1 MHLLR
6 FNTLFLDKEW
16 KKSNFISYNMEPY
29 KNIEEKLHQFVRKFY
44 TNELIKGGILFLSLG
59 FLYLFFTLFLEYFL
73 WLKPTA
79 RTLLFW
85 VFICVES
92 YLLFRFILAPIFRLV
107 GIKKGISFKESS
119 KIIGNHFPKVGD
131 KLINVLQLKEATNQS
146 DLLVASIEQKAKEL
160 QPIPFAKAVN
170 FSTNAKYLKYAAI
183 PVIVWLLITVTGNFK
198 MFDTSFKRVLNHRTA
213 FVPPAP
219 FSFHLLSKNL
229 TVIQGQPFT
238 IEFETKGTAQPSD
251 VLIFYNNQSY
261 YVQRDNGVFS
271 YTFSKTNNTT
281 QFYVGANNVVSENYI
296 LEIIKAPTI
305 QNISVDLKYPKY
317 IQKKNETIQNSGAL
331 LIPEGTKTIWNVNT
345 SQTENVAF
353 TEGSKSIEFSKL
365 DDTLFSFQKTITS
378 SIEYQIATSNTELKN
393 YEKLFFKIEV
403 VKDEFPK
410 IEVLSDIDS
419 LSQSIAQFA
428 GKISDDYGLSKLE
441 VVYYNEENPNQI
453 EKQQIEI
460 LSTGNQ
466 TFYFLFPGEL
476 ALQKGINYE
485 LFFQVYDNDGVNGR
499 KKSKSKK
506 FNFRN
511 KSDVEEEEEAVLQQ
525 RNQIK
530 SIEQTLQ
537 KRLDQKRDLEEIKQN
552 LQNKKTINWNDKK
565 KIEEYIKRQE
575 QYKKMMQRQTDR
587 LQENIKDLPKD
598 SKSIVQKKEELKK
611 RIEELKK
618 LEKEQKLLDELKK
631 LAQKLNKE
639 DLLRK
644 VKKLTEQNK
653 QQERSLERVLELTK
667 RFYVEQ
673 KTMQIANKLEELS
686 KKQDSL
692 SRSPNS
698 KMEQQKSI
706 KKEFDQIQKEIKE
719 LKKDNKALKEPMQ
732 IPNTKEEEKE
742 VNKQLQ
748 KAAVPQEQKNKSSQ
762 KKSQQKA
769 AQKMQEMSQKMQQA
783 MSQAAGEMKEANEKS
798 LRIILE
804 NLLNYSFKQENI
816 MNRFANISVS
826 HPDFGKEIKKQN
838 TLKTYFEHIDDSLY
852 VLSMRLPEISVK
864 IQKDL
869 TDSHYNIN
877 QSLENFAENRFNS
890 GLSNQQYVMTAVNNL
905 ADFLSDILDNMQK
918 PKNAKPGKGKKGGK
932 SFSLPDIIQKQE
944 DLVKKMQKGTKK
956 GQQENGK
963 KKGKSIG
970 NRQSDNLDGELYEI
984 YQQQSQLRQ
993 ELQNALKKGNAK
1005 GDAKTKSVLKSL
1017 EELENEILEKGF
1029 NASTIKKMQQ
1039 LKYNLLKLD
1048 KAAFKQDKDTK
1059 RKSTTNQQNFTQKR
1073 GKELIKKLFYNQTE
1087 ILNRQSLPLQ
1097 KNYKKK
1103 VQEYFSNLKG
1113 IKKND

>member
-1 MHLLR
+1 
-6 FNTLFLDKEW
+6 
-16 KKSNFISYNMEPY
+16 MEPY

-73 WLKPTA
+73 WLKPTG

-85 VFICVES
+85 VFICVEC
-92 YLLFRFILAPIFRLV
+92 YLLFRFILTPIFRLI

-119 KIIGNHFPKVGD
+119 KIIGSHFPKVGD

-146 DLLVASIEQKAKEL
+146 DLLLASIEQKAKEL

-170 FSTNAKYLKYAAI
+170 FRTNTKYLKYAAI
-183 PVIVWLLITVTGNFK
+183 PVVIWLLIAITGNFK
-198 MFDTSFKRVLNHRTA
+198 MFNTSFKRVLNHRTA

-219 FSFHLLSKNL
+219 FSFHLLSQNL
-229 TVIQGQPFT
+229 NVIQGQPFT
-238 IEFETKGTAQPSD
+238 IEFETKGTVQPAD
-251 VLIFYNNQSY
+251 VLVFYNNQSY
-261 YVQRDNGVFS
+261 YLQRNNGVFR
-271 YTFSKTNNTT
+271 YTFSKINKPI
-281 QFYVGANNVVSENYI
+281 QFYVEANNIVSKSYI
-296 LEIIKAPTI
+296 LEVIKTPTI
-305 QNISVDLKYPKY
+305 QNVSVDLRFPKY
-317 IQKKNETIQNSGAL
+317 IQKKNESINNSGTL
-331 LIPEGTKTIWNVNT
+331 LIPEGTRSIWNVNT

-353 TEGSKSIEFSKL
+353 IEGAKSTEFSKL
-365 DDTLFSFQKTITS
+365 NDTLFSFQKTIYA
-378 SIEYQIATSNTELKN
+378 SIDYQIATSNTNLKN

-403 VKDEFPK
+403 IKDEFPE

-419 LSQSIAQFA
+419 LSNDIAQFA
-428 GKISDDYGLSKLE
+428 GKISDDYGLTKLE
-441 VVYYNEENPNQI
+441 IVYYNEDTPNQV
-453 EKQQIEI
+453 EKQRIEI
-460 LSTGNQ
+460 SSIENQ
-466 TFYFLFPGEL
+466 TFYFVFPGVL
-476 ALQKGINYE
+476 PLKKGINYE
-485 LFFQVYDNDGVNGR
+485 LYFQVYDNDGINGR

-511 KSDVEEEEEAVLQQ
+511 KSDKEVEEEAVLQQ

-530 SIEQTLQ
+530 SIEKTLQ
-537 KRLDQKRDLEEIKQN
+537 KRQEQKKDLEEIKQN
-552 LQNKKTINWNDKK
+552 LQNKKTVNWNDKK

-575 QYKKMMQRQTDR
+575 QYKKMMQRQTDK

-598 SKSIVQKKEELKK
+598 SKSILKKKEALKK

-631 LAQKLNKE
+631 LAKKLNKE

-673 KTMQIANKLEELS
+673 KTMQIANKLEDLS
-686 KKQDSL
+686 KKQDSV
-692 SRSPNS
+692 RKTRNS
-698 KMEQQKSI
+698 KQEQQKNI
-706 KKEFDQIQKEIKE
+706 KKEFNKIQNELKE
-719 LKKDNKALKEPMQ
+719 LQKDNQALKEPMQ
-732 IPNTKEEEKE
+732 IPDTKEDEKE
-742 VNKQLQ
+742 VDTQLQ
-748 KAAVPQEQKNKSSQ
+748 KAEDNSEQQNINSQ

-769 AQKMQEMSQKMQQA
+769 AQKMQEMSQKMLQA
-783 MSQAAGEMKEANEKS
+783 MSEAAGEMKEANEKS

-804 NLLNYSFKQENI
+804 NLLNYSFRQENL
-816 MNRFANISVS
+816 MKRFSEISVS
-826 HPDFGKEIKKQN
+826 HPDFGKEIKNQN

-944 DLVKKMQKGTKK
+944 DLIKKMQKGSKK
-956 GQQENGK
+956 GQQQNGK
-963 KKGKSIG
+963 KKGQSKG
-970 NRQSDNLDGELYEI
+970 NRQSDNLDGDLYQI

-993 ELQNALKKGNAK
+993 ELQNALTKSNGK
-1005 GDAKTKSVLKSL
+1005 GDANTSKILKSL

-1029 NASTIKKMQQ
+1029 NATTIQKMQQ

-1059 RKSTTNQQNFTQKR
+1059 RKSTTNQQNFTQKK
-1073 GKELIKKLFYNQTE
+1073 GKEFIKKLFYNQTE

-1103 VQEYFSNLKG
+1103 VQEYFSNSKG
-1113 IKKND
+1113 NKKND

>member
-1 MHLLR
+1 
-6 FNTLFLDKEW
+6 
-16 KKSNFISYNMEPY
+16 MEPY
-29 KNIEEKLHQFVRKFY
+29 KYIEEKLHQFVRKFY

-85 VFICVES
+85 IFICVES
-92 YLLFRFILAPIFRLV
+92 YLLFRFILTPIFRLV
-107 GIKKGISFKESS
+107 GIKKGISFKDSS

-131 KLINVLQLKEATNQS
+131 KLINVLQLKEANNQS
-146 DLLVASIEQKAKEL
+146 DLLLASIEQKSKEL

-170 FSTNAKYLKYAAI
+170 FNTNTKYLKYAAI
-183 PVIVWLLITVTGNFK
+183 PVIILILITVTGNFK
-198 MFDTSFKRVLNHRTA
+198 MFNTSFKRVLNHRTA

-219 FSFHLLSKNL
+219 FSFYLLSQNL

-238 IEFETKGTAQPSD
+238 IEFETKGIVQPSD

-261 YVQRDNGVFS
+261 YLQRENGVFS
-271 YTFSKTNNTT
+271 YTFSNTDNSIP
-281 QFYVGANNVVSENYI
+281 FYVEANNIVSESYI
-296 LEIIKAPTI
+296 LDVIKTPTI

-317 IQKKNETIQNSGAL
+317 IQKKNETINNSGIL
-331 LIPEGTKTIWNVNT
+331 LIPEGTKAIWSVSTN
-345 SQTENVAF
+345 QTESVAF
-353 TEGSKSIEFSKL
+353 IEGSKTNEFNKFDDKL
-365 DDTLFSFQKTITS
+365 FWFQKTINS
-378 SIEYQIATSNTELKN
+378 SIEYQIATSNTDLKN

-403 VKDEFPK
+403 IKDEFPE

-419 LSQSIAQFA
+419 LSNNSAQFA
-428 GKISDDYGLSKLE
+428 GKISDDYGLTKLE
-441 VVYYNEENPNQI
+441 VVYYNEENPNKV

-460 LSTGNQ
+460 SSMDNQ
-466 TFYFLFPGEL
+466 TFYFVFPGVL
-476 ALQKGINYE
+476 ALQKGISYE
-485 LFFQVYDNDGVNGR
+485 LFFQVYDNDGINGK

-511 KSDVEEEEEAVLQQ
+511 KSDKEVEEEAVLQQ
-525 RNQIK
+525 RDQIK
-530 SIEQTLQ
+530 SIEKTFK
-537 KRLDQKRDLEEIKQN
+537 KRQDQKKDLEEIKQS
-552 LQNKKTINWNDKK
+552 LQNKKNVNWNDKK

-575 QYKKMMQRQTDR
+575 QYKKMMQRQTDK

-598 SKSIVQKKEELKK
+598 SKSILQKKEALKK

-618 LEKEQKLLDELKK
+618 LEKEQKLLNELKK

-673 KTMQIANKLEELS
+673 KTMQIASKLEDLS

-692 SRSPNS
+692 SES
-698 KMEQQKSI
+698 KDSKREQQKNI
-706 KKEFDQIQKEIKE
+706 KKEFNKIQKEIKE
-719 LKKDNKALKEPMQ
+719 LKKDNEALKEPMQ
-732 IPNTKEEEKE
+732 IPDTKEEEKE

-748 KAAVPQEQKNKSSQ
+748 KSEDTQKQQNKSSQ

-769 AQKMQEMSQKMQQA
+769 AQKMKQMSQKMQQA
-783 MSQAAGEMKEANEKS
+783 MSDAAGEMKEANEKS

-816 MNRFANISVS
+816 MNRFSQISVS
-826 HPDFGKEIKKQN
+826 HPDFGKEIKNQN

-905 ADFLSDILDNMQK
+905 ADFLSDILENMQK

-944 DLVKKMQKGTKK
+944 DLVKKMQKGNKK
-956 GQQENGK
+956 GQQQNGK
-963 KKGKSIG
+963 KKGQSKG
-970 NRQSDNLDGELYEI
+970 NRQSDNLDGELYQI

-993 ELQNALKKGNAK
+993 ELQNALKKGNRK
-1005 GDAKTKSVLKSL
+1005 GDPNINSVLKSL

-1029 NASTIKKMQQ
+1029 NATTIQKMQQ

-1048 KAAFKQDKDTK
+1048 KAAFKQDKDPK
-1059 RKSTTNQQNFTQKR
+1059 RKSTINQQNFTQKK
-1073 GKELIKKLFYNQTE
+1073 GKEFIKKLFYNQTE

-1103 VQEYFSNLKG
+1103 VREYFSNSKG
-1113 IKKND
+1113 NKKND

>member
-1 MHLLR
+1 M
-6 FNTLFLDKEW
+6 K
-16 KKSNFISYNMEPY
+16 PY
-29 KNIEEKLHQFVRKFY
+29 KNIEEKLHEFVRKFY

-73 WLKPTA
+73 WLEPTA

-85 VFICVES
+85 IFIIVES
-92 YLLFRFILAPIFRLV
+92 YLLFRFILTPIFRLV
-107 GIKKGISFKESS
+107 GIKRGISFKESS

-131 KLINVLQLKEATNQS
+131 KLLNVLQLKEANNQS
-146 DLLVASIEQKAKEL
+146 ELLLASIEQKAKEL
-160 QPIPFAKAVN
+160 QPIQFAKAVN
-170 FSTNAKYLKYAAI
+170 FGTNTKYLKYAAI
-183 PVIVWLLITVTGNFK
+183 PVIVWFLITVTGNFK

-238 IEFETKGTAQPSD
+238 IQFETKGTVQPTD
-251 VLIFYNNQSY
+251 VLVFYNNQSY
-261 YVQRDNGVFS
+261 YLQRDNDVFS
-271 YTFSKTNNTT
+271 YTFSKTNNPI
-281 QFYVGANNVVSENYI
+281 QFYVEASNIVSDSYV
-296 LEIIKAPTI
+296 LEVIKTPTI

-317 IQKKNETIQNSGAL
+317 VQKKDETINNSGTL
-331 LIPEGTKTIWNVNT
+331 LIPEGTNAIWNVNT

-353 TEGSKSIEFSKL
+353 IEASKTNQFERL
-365 DDTLFSFQKTITS
+365 DDRLFSFQKTINS
-378 SIEYQIATSNTELKN
+378 SIEYQIATSNISLRN

-403 VKDEFPK
+403 IKDELPK

-419 LSQSIAQFA
+419 LSNNRAQFA
-428 GKISDDYGLSKLE
+428 GKISDDYGLTKLE
-441 VVYYNEENPNQI
+441 VVYYNKETPNDF

-460 LSTGNQ
+460 LSNGNQ
-466 TFYFLFPGEL
+466 TFYFVFPGEL
-476 ALQKGINYE
+476 SLQKGINYE

-506 FNFRN
+506 FSFRK
-511 KSDVEEEEEAVLQQ
+511 KSDKEVEEDAVLQQ

-530 SIEQTLQ
+530 SIEKTLKKRQNQ
-537 KRLDQKRDLEEIKQN
+537 KKNLEEIKQN

-575 QYKKMMQRQTDR
+575 QYKKMMQRQTDK
-587 LQENIKDLPKD
+587 LQEHIKDLPKD
-598 SKSIVQKKEELKK
+598 SKSILVKKEELKK

-618 LEKEQKLLDELKK
+618 LENEQKLLDELKK
-631 LAQKLNKE
+631 LAKKLNKE

-673 KTMQIANKLEELS
+673 KTMQIAAKLQDLS

-692 SRSPNS
+692 SKYQNS
-698 KMEQQKSI
+698 KKEHQKNI
-706 KKEFDQIQKEIKE
+706 KKEFNKIQKEIKE

-732 IPNTKEEEKE
+732 LPDTKVEEKE
-742 VNKQLQ
+742 ITKQLQ
-748 KAAVPQEQKNKSSQ
+748 KSEDTQGQLNKSSQ

-769 AQKMQEMSQKMQQA
+769 AKKMQEMSQKMQQA
-783 MSQAAGEMKEANEKS
+783 MSDAAGEMKEANEKS

-816 MNRFANISVS
+816 LNRFSKISVS
-826 HPDFGKEIKKQN
+826 HPDFGKEIKNQN

-852 VLSMRLPEISVK
+852 MLSMRLPEISVK

-869 TDSHYNIN
+869 TNSHYNIN
-877 QSLENFAENRFNS
+877 QSLENFADNKFNS

-944 DLVKKMQKGTKK
+944 DLVKKMKKGNKK
-956 GQQENGK
+956 GQQQNGK
-963 KKGKSIG
+963 KKGESKG
-970 NRQSDNLDGELYEI
+970 NRQYENLDGELYQI

-993 ELQNALKKGNAK
+993 ELQNALRKKNGKRDPNASK
-1005 GDAKTKSVLKSL
+1005 VLKSL

-1029 NASTIKKMQQ
+1029 NAATIQKMQQ

-1048 KAAFKQDKDTK
+1048 KAAFKQDKDTE
-1059 RKSTTNQQNFTQKR
+1059 RKSTTNQQNFSQQM

-1103 VQEYFSNLKG
+1103 VQEYFSNVKG
-1113 IKKND
+1113 NKKND

>member
-1 MHLLR
+1 MS
-6 FNTLFLDKEW
+6 T
-16 KKSNFISYNMEPY
+16 YQ
-29 KNIEEKLHQFVRKFY
+29 NIEQKLHQFVRKFY

-85 VFICVES
+85 LFVCVES
-92 YLLFRFILAPIFRLV
+92 YLLFRFILTPVFRLI

-119 KIIGNHFPKVGD
+119 RIIGNHFPKVGD
-131 KLINVLQLKEATNQS
+131 KLINVLQLKESVNQS
-146 DLLVASIEQKAKEL
+146 DLLLASIEQKAKEL

-170 FSTNAKYLKYAAI
+170 FKTNTKYLKYAVI
-183 PVIVWLLITVTGNFK
+183 PVIIWLLITITGNFN
-198 MFDTSFKRVLNHRTA
+198 MFNTSFKRVLNHRTA
-213 FVPPAP
+213 FTPPAP
-219 FSFHLLSKNL
+219 FTFHLLSQNL
-229 TVIQGQPFT
+229 KVIQGQPFT
-238 IEFETKGTAQPSD
+238 IEFETKGNVQPTD
-251 VLIFYNNQSY
+251 VLVFYNNQSY
-261 YVQRDNGVFS
+261 YLQRNNGVFS
-271 YTFSKTNNTT
+271 YTFSNTNNPI
-281 QFYVGANNVVSENYI
+281 QFYVESNDIVSETYE
-296 LEIIKAPTI
+296 LEIIKTPTI

-317 IQKKNETIQNSGAL
+317 IQKKNERINNSGTL
-331 LIPEGTKTIWNVNT
+331 LIPEGTKTTWNV
-345 SQTENVAF
+345 QTNQTKNVAF
-353 TEGSKSIEFSKL
+353 LEDSKTIEFTKVKG
-365 DDTLFSFQKTITS
+365 DLFSFQKTINTS
-378 SIEYQIATSNTELKN
+378 IDYQIATSNNDLKN

-403 VKDEFPK
+403 LKDEFPE

-419 LSQSIAQFA
+419 LSNNQAQFA
-428 GKISDDYGLSKLE
+428 GKISDDYGLTKLE
-441 VVYYNEENPNQI
+441 IVYYNEDNPNQI
-453 EKQQIEI
+453 EKKQINVSSKE
-460 LSTGNQ
+460 NQ
-466 TFYFLFPGEL
+466 TFYYAFPGDL
-476 ALQKGINYE
+476 TLQKGINYE
-485 LFFQVYDNDGVNGR
+485 LYFQVYDNDGVNGR

-511 KSDVEEEEEAVLQQ
+511 KSDKEVEEEAVLEQ

-530 SIEQTLQ
+530 SIEKTLQ
-537 KRLDQKRDLEEIKQN
+537 KREEQKKDLEEIKQN
-552 LQNKKTINWNDKK
+552 LQNKKNVNWNDKK
-565 KIEEYIKRQE
+565 KIEDYIKRQE
-575 QYKKMMQRQTDR
+575 QYKKMMQRQTDK
-587 LQENIKDLPKD
+587 LQDNIKDLPKD
-598 SKSIVQKKEELKK
+598 SKSLLQKKEELKK

-631 LAQKLNKE
+631 LAKKLNKN

-686 KKQDSL
+686 RKQDSL
-692 SRSPNS
+692 SKSQNTN
-698 KMEQQKSI
+698 KEQQKSV
-706 KKEFDQIQKEIKE
+706 KKEFNKIEKE
-719 LKKDNKALKEPMQ
+719 LEELQKDNKALKEPMQ
-732 IPNTKEEEKE
+732 IPNTKEDEKE

-748 KAAVPQEQKNKSSQ
+748 KATESQEQKNKTSE
-762 KKSQQKA
+762 KKSQKKA
-769 AQKMQEMSQKMQQA
+769 AQKMQAMSQKMQQA
-783 MSQAAGEMKEANEKS
+783 MSQAEEEMKEANEKS

-804 NLLNYSFKQENI
+804 NLLNYSFKQENV
-816 MNRFANISVS
+816 MNRFSKISVT
-826 HPDFGKEIKKQN
+826 HPDFGKEIKSQN
-838 TLKTYFEHIDDSLY
+838 TLKTYFEHVDDSLY

-918 PKNAKPGKGKKGGK
+918 PKNSKPGKGKKGGK

-944 DLVKKMQKGTKK
+944 DIVKKMEKGNKK
-956 GQQENGK
+956 GDKKGEQKNGK
-963 KKGKSIG
+963 KKGQSKG
-970 NRQSDNLDGELYEI
+970 NRQSDNLDGDLYQI
-984 YQQQSQLRQ
+984 YQEQSQLRQ
-993 ELQNALKKGNAK
+993 ELQNALKKGNGK
-1005 GDAKTKSVLKSL
+1005 GDPNTQKVLKSL

-1029 NASTIKKMQQ
+1029 NAATIQKMQQ

-1048 KAAFKQDKDTK
+1048 KASFKQDKDTK
-1059 RKSTTNQQNFTQKR
+1059 RKSTTNQQNYTQKR
-1073 GKELIKKLFYNQTE
+1073 GKEFIKKLFYNQTE

-1103 VQEYFSNLKG
+1103 VQEYFSNSKG
-1113 IKKND
+1113 NKKND